1 MTTADGPALPQ
12 TPPPSGGRMS
22 PVVLIVIVAVGVL
35 VLGGVVF
42 FIGRATAG
50 GGADTTLAEQQVA
63 EESTEVITPIPDGDE
78 PLVEPI
84 PDVPTLEPIPEAP
97 VEEPMPDETL
107 PAETLPA
114 EAVEEA
120 ITEEQAGDASTVSLA
135 NGISAV
141 VPAGWEA
148 QTLDEAT
155 VVIGT
160 DGGGA
165 MLGIYTAPPGATG
178 SELISFYVQE
188 TLSTEMTDLEVTQPE
203 PLALDV
209 PSVTSAATNGY
220 QGTYVSQQ
228 GSFPLEGMLWAFIR
242 ADGTALVIDGYW
254 APGVDITD
262 QLADIAVSALN
273 TL

>member
-1 MTTADGPALPQ
+1 MSTADGPAVPQ

-22 PVVLIVIVAVGVL
+22 PIVLIVIVAVGVL

-50 GGADTTLAEQQVA
+50 GGAETPLAEQQVVEA
-63 EESTEVITPIPDGDE
+63 TTEVITPIPDGDE

-97 VEEPMPDETL
+97 VEETM
-107 PAETLPA
+107 PA

-120 ITEEQAGDASTVSLA
+120 ITEEQTGVASTVSLA

-220 QGTYVSQQ
+220 RGTYVSQQ

-262 QLADIAVSALN
+262 QLADITVSALN